1 MASVKDKIPAARET
15 DAKLDGKLMLGQAD
29 LERAGKNFEKFI
41 QGTHQENERAR
52 EMHARLRTLGLEG
65 ITTREQFRDAVKG
78 TSPSTE
84 VGAHRFV
91 ELLRLAKDFA
101 SLTPPIE
108 EIATPSPTP
117 VDTSP
122 ATDEDGTMNATTD
135 KDYIDAKLL
144 AATNQMIGDIKAA
157 NAASDGRLA
166 TIDARM
172 DGRIASIES
181 KMDANFARFEA
192 TIQKS
197 TADTVK
203 WVAGIVMGLG
213 VIGISLMT
221 FLLNNVAPK
230 APSTSPAPAPIIIY
244 AQPSPPAIAPQQPQ
258 VSKEL
263 RTNPQK

>member
-1 MASVKDKIPAARET
+1 
-15 DAKLDGKLMLGQAD
+15 
-29 LERAGKNFEKFI
+29 
-41 QGTHQENERAR
+41 
-52 EMHARLRTLGLEG
+52 
-65 ITTREQFRDAVKG
+65 
-78 TSPSTE
+78 
-84 VGAHRFV
+84 
-91 ELLRLAKDFA
+91 
-101 SLTPPIE
+101 
-108 EIATPSPTP
+108 
-117 VDTSP
+117 
-122 ATDEDGTMNATTD
+122 MNATTD

-181 KMDANFARFEA
+181 KMDANFARFDA
-192 TIQKS
+192 TLQKS

-203 WVAGIVMGLG
+203 WVAGVVMGLG

-221 FLLNNVAPK
+221 FLLNNVVPK
-230 APSTSPAPAPIIIY
+230 ASSTPPAPIIIY
-244 AQPSPPAIAPQQPQ
+244 AQPAPAAIAPQQPQ